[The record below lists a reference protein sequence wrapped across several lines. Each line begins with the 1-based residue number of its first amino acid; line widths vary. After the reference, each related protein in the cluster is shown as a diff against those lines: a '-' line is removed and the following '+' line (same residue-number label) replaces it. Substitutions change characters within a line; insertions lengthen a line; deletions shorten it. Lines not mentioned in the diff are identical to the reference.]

1 MIFFH
6 LVNSGGLK
14 YFFSVRHF
22 FKFLFQELTTIS
34 SPQKGLNS
42 PFFLTFCAVSLI
54 IHVVVWCYGT
64 SAQGSSLSGF
74 IFLLFCCCL
83 LLVLL
88 SFPGICISA

>member
-34 SPQKGLNS
+34 SPQKGLKS

-54 IHVVVWCYGT
+54 IYVVIWCYGT
-64 SAQGSSLSGF
+64 SAQDSSLGGF
-74 IFLLFCCCL
+74 IFLLFRCSL
-83 LLVLL
+83 LLALL
-88 SFPGICISA
+88 FFLGICISA